1 MDSFDK
7 TVQKAKDVFDIA
19 VNKTGEFVNVSKL
32 KISVANLNNK
42 LEKAY
47 AELGK
52 VQFKVLKDSNLEN
65 PQTSAAVF
73 EIKRIINEIKDL
85 LEEIVGEIRDEY
97 DGDEAELIKEI
108 DDNIYLVEGSMKLDD
123 INDAID
129 TNFDSEDYDSIGGLI
144 IESLDRLP
152 EDKESVI
159 LENGTILQV
168 EGISQNRITKVL
180 ITLPVDEDDDAD
192 EDSEDKIEISE
203 EINEK

>member
-1 MDSFDK
+1 
-7 TVQKAKDVFDIA
+7 
-19 VNKTGEFVNVSKL
+19 
-32 KISVANLNNK
+32 
-42 LEKAY
+42 
-47 AELGK
+47 
-52 VQFKVLKDSNLEN
+52 
-65 PQTSAAVF
+65 
-73 EIKRIINEIKDL
+73 
-85 LEEIVGEIRDEY
+85 
-97 DGDEAELIKEI
+97 LIKKI

-123 INDAID
+123 IHDAID

-152 EDKESVI
+152 EDKESVT

-203 EINEK
+203 EINET

>member
-1 MDSFDK
+1 MI
-7 TVQKAKDVFDIA
+7 TM
-19 VNKTGEFVNVSKL
+19 E
-32 KISVANLNNK
+32 
-42 LEKAY
+42 
-47 AELGK
+47 
-52 VQFKVLKDSNLEN
+52 
-65 PQTSAAVF
+65 
-73 EIKRIINEIKDL
+73 DL

-152 EDKESVI
+152 EDKESVT

-192 EDSEDKIEISE
+192 EDIEDKTEISE